1 MSGRIDWP
9 GLMRAGLGQLGLA
22 PEVFWRLTP
31 LELRIMLGAEAA
43 APPLTRARLE
53 ELAAAYPDIR
63 KDRAD
68 GGHRRDSGP
77 DRST

>member
-9 GLMRAGLGQLGLA
+9 GLIRAGLGQLGLA

-31 LELRIMLGAEAA
+31 VELRIMLGAEAA

-68 GGHRRDSGP
+68 GGYRRDSGP
-77 DRST
+77 DRGA